1 MPLRWVGTISIVQK
15 DRLQHRWSG
24 TVDSQLITGNL
35 PFPCQNNERLNTAGY
50 YKVSYEEKVR
60 EIDPVLRLILLPERL
75 PKTVRPRS
83 DHLHKVFARVHKC
96 MHVNLLLWTCAS
108 VHIH

>member
-1 MPLRWVGTISIVQK
+1 M
-15 DRLQHRWSG
+15 
-24 TVDSQLITGNL
+24 DSQLRTGNL

-60 EIDPVLRLILLPERL
+60 EIDPVPRLILLSERL

-83 DHLHKVFARVHKC
+83 DRLHKAFARVHKGT
-96 MHVNLLLWTCAS
+96 HVNLLLWTCAS
-108 VHIH
+108 VHFHLNVVRDRLNEMQQGKH